1 MMVRMSTVTLHQSE
15 VSMWSRDLSSTNH
28 GSPDQVAEA
37 VAAEAVPV
45 EGDGVAG
52 AQRADADNQ
61 RDVEHG
67 AAEAFTLVLEKV
79 PSEGS

>member
-1 MMVRMSTVTLHQSE
+1 
-15 VSMWSRDLSSTNH
+15 MWSRDLGSTNPS
-28 GSPDQVAEA
+28 SPDQVAEA

-52 AQRADADNQ
+52 AQRAHADNQ

-67 AAEAFTLVLEKV
+67 AAGAFL
-79 PSEGS
+79 